1 MCVCGMGMY
10 VNHTWVTK
18 HNDIVKEL
26 ELIAPTFNNSG
37 LWSPLLSFSS
47 VHLVILFLNSNF
59 TEEWDKEIKK
69 I

>member
-1 MCVCGMGMY
+1 MCVCVCVHMCVY

-37 LWSPLLSFSS
+37 LLVSLLSFLCSFGHFIS
-47 VHLVILFLNSNF
+47 
-59 TEEWDKEIKK
+59 E
-69 I
+69 